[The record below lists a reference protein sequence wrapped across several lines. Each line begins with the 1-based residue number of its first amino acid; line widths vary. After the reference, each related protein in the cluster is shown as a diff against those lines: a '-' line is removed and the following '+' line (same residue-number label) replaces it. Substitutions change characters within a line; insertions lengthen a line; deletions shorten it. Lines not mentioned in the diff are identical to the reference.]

1 MIDETRFDEN
11 TEVREEEQTSEAV
24 ATTETDNTDA
34 VEENT
39 EVAKEAAEET
49 SAPEAVSEEE
59 ALTAQEKEIAPE
71 SADGDS
77 QETAEPEDVSQ
88 EKSQP
93 EAAQEAGE
101 GSGSDDRAQTDIYP
115 EAEAETVAGTEV
127 VVEEEKEETVEEKPE
142 EEKPEEEEAVE
153 EEIVEEKPED
163 EMTMEELMLKYD
175 NQVRVGQIIKGKVIQ
190 IDNKEAIIALIGAG
204 NDGKLSVSEVTY
216 DDSAKMTD
224 IYSLDEEVEAKIIR
238 RPIENDSFYILSV
251 KEVQREASKDELL
264 AVLGTDETVTA
275 KVREAVK
282 GGLVANYKGHRIFIP
297 ASHVE
302 INSVRDLKQYVGEEI
317 EINIIEAEERRGSTR
332 IVASRKKHLL
342 KAKEAQEAM
351 TWEELEEG
359 QIREGRVERLVD
371 FGAFISIDGVDG
383 LLHISEIT
391 HGKIPKPS
399 SVLKTGEMVHV
410 KIIGIDKEDKKLSLS
425 MKALLPDPWENI
437 SEKYPNESIVL
448 GKVVRFT
455 DFGAFIELEPGVDG
469 LAHISQLSHSRVEKP
484 SDVLTIGE
492 TIKVMVLDSN
502 EKDKKV
508 SLSVKAVE

>member
-1 MIDETRFDEN
+1 MIDETRIDEN
-11 TEVREEEQTSEAV
+11 TEVREDENSEALA
-24 ATTETDNTDA
+24 ATD
-34 VEENT
+34 VSENT
-39 EVAKEAAEET
+39 ETSEET
-49 SAPEAVSEEE
+49 LEAVSEEAVE
-59 ALTAQEKEIAPE
+59 ASATDEAAEAEEVLVDQEKMIAPE
-71 SADGDS
+71 SADEDS
-77 QETAEPEDVSQ
+77 QDTVEPEDVSQ

-93 EAAQEAGE
+93 ESAQEAGE
-101 GSGSDDRAQTDIYP
+101 ESGSLETTEVDIYP
-115 EAEAETVAGTEV
+115 SSEEAAPEEAVTVQEET
-127 VVEEEKEETVEEKPE
+127 EEEPVEEETVEEEP
-142 EEKPEEEEAVE
+142 
-153 EEIVEEKPED
+153 VEEKPED
-163 EMTMEELMLKYD
+163 EMTMEELMQKYD
-175 NQVRVGQIIKGKVIQ
+175 HPVRVGQIIKGKVIQ

-204 NDGKLSVSEVTY
+204 NDGKLAVDEVSFDE
-216 DDSAKMTD
+216 SAKMTD
-224 IYSLDEEVEAKIIR
+224 IYGLDEEVQAKVIR

-264 AVLGTDETVTA
+264 AVLGTDETVKA

-282 GGLVANYKGHRIFIP
+282 GGLVANYKGHRSFIP

-302 INSVRDLKQYVGEEI
+302 INSVRELKQYVGEEI
-317 EINIIEAEERRGSTR
+317 DINIIEAEERRGSTR

-342 KAKEAQEAM
+342 KAKEAQEAT

-410 KIIGIDKEDKKLSLS
+410 KIIGIDKENKKLSLS
-425 MKALLPDPWENI
+425 MKALLSDPWENI
-437 SEKYPNESIVL
+437 GEKYPNESIVL

-484 SDVLTIGE
+484 SDVLTIGD